1 MTKQRRRNLQEGGTP
16 PRPAPH
22 YGAGR
27 VAGQGLA
34 LATLGGVVVL
44 LMISFSNW
52 REIDRIDEKLD
63 NRLSQIDAR
72 IIEMAAKA
80 DRAPTR
86 AAQPT
91 RGLDPNKVYP
101 IKTAGAPAKGP
112 ANAAVTIAEFSD
124 FQ

>member
-1 MTKQRRRNLQEGGTP
+1 M
-16 PRPAPH
+16 
-22 YGAGR
+22 
-27 VAGQGLA
+27 
-34 LATLGGVVVL
+34 L

-52 REIDRIDEKLD
+52 REIDGIDERLD

-80 DRAPTR
+80 DRAPAR
-86 AAQPT
+86 AAAQPT

-101 IKTAGAPAKGP
+101 IKIAGAPSKGP
-112 ANAAVTIAEFSD
+112 AKAAVTIAEFSD